1 MIVGTLHVLAVN
13 SVQSL
18 FNYYT
23 EQLENTPT
31 LAEIQATN
39 KIPEKK
45 NKDDEDLISNSKEN
59 LESISKNPMLLNVIL
74 IFNLMKF
81 YKFLCKNL

>member
-31 LAEIQATN
+31 LAEIQASNLPKTEAEEKPEEAEAPAQKKTN
-39 KIPEKK
+39 EKDTKK
-45 NKDDEDLISNSKEN
+45 NPKL
-59 LESISKNPMLLNVIL
+59 PGLLKV
-74 IFNLMKF
+74 
-81 YKFLCKNL
+81 